1 MAVENR
7 NISYLNK
14 DFGELRASLI
24 EYTKTYF
31 PSTYNDFTP
40 ASPGMLFM
48 EMSAYVGD
56 VLSFYLDNQI
66 QENFIQ
72 FTRQKNNLYTLAYML
87 GYRPKV
93 TGVATVD
100 IDMYQQVPSI
110 LVNGSY
116 EPDYRYVVNVS
127 DNIVVNTNLTNSTNF
142 LIQDAIDFTHS
153 SSSDPTTVTIYSLDS
168 SGNPT
173 FYLLKKT
180 RQAISANIQ
189 TTTFSFGSPERF
201 QTVEIND
208 NNIIQ
213 VLDIVDSD
221 GNEWYEVPYLA
232 QEMVF
237 DTIKNT
243 NPNDPNFY
251 QDQGEAPYLLQL
263 RKVPR
268 RFVTRFI
275 SPTTLQLQFGAGT
288 STQNNDEEII
298 PNPDNIGLGL
308 PYKRSLLTTA
318 FAPANFLYTDTY
330 GIAPYNTTLTVRYL
344 TGGGV
349 YANVPANTIN
359 VYPSRANVTFL
370 LNNLDPTLTQY
381 VFNSITVNNPVAASG
396 GRDGD
401 TSDEIRF
408 NSLSSFAAQLRS
420 VTQDDYLV
428 RALSLPSQYGAISK
442 AYIEPQKIENTLPGE
457 TLSVL
462 DLYVL
467 AFDVDGKLKQATTAL
482 KQNLKTYLS
491 QYRIINDSIKIKD
504 AFIVNIGVEF
514 DIIVLPDYNNN
525 EVIYNCIEKIKDY
538 FQIGKWQ
545 INEPIM
551 LKDLYILLDKING
564 VQTVKTINIVNK
576 VGEIN
581 GYSKYAYDVKGATQ
595 NNVIYP
601 SLDPMIFEIKYPDV
615 DIKGRVVP
623 L

>member
-72 FTRQKNNLYTLAYML
+72 FTRQQNNLYTLAYML

-116 EPDYRYVVNVS
+116 EPDYRYAVNVS